1 MSCIKVIGIPSL
13 GSLREITSI
22 WSVTGLY
29 FLEYTPS
36 SLTSDRQGVDLV
48 YLSVLNVS
56 SPLIHQAA
64 PPAVTTSMSCI
75 KVIGIPSLGS
85 LREITS
91 IWSVTGLYFLEYTPS
106 SLTSDRQGVDLVY
119 LSVLNVSS
127 PLIHQAAPPA
137 ITLMNVRD
145 GW

>member
-1 MSCIKVIGIPSL
+1 MSCIKGIGIPSL

-64 PPAVTTSMSCI
+64 PPAVT
-75 KVIGIPSLGS
+75 L
-85 LREITS
+85 
-91 IWSVTGLYFLEYTPS
+91 
-106 SLTSDRQGVDLVY
+106 
-119 LSVLNVSS
+119 
-127 PLIHQAAPPA
+127 PA
-137 ITLMNVRD
+137 KITLNFTLSA
-145 GW
+145 GL

>member
-56 SPLIHQAA
+56 SPLIHPAA
-64 PPAVTTSMSCI
+64 PPAVT
-75 KVIGIPSLGS
+75 L
-85 LREITS
+85 
-91 IWSVTGLYFLEYTPS
+91 
-106 SLTSDRQGVDLVY
+106 
-119 LSVLNVSS
+119 
-127 PLIHQAAPPA
+127 PA
-137 ITLMNVRD
+137 KITLNFTLSA
-145 GW
+145 GL